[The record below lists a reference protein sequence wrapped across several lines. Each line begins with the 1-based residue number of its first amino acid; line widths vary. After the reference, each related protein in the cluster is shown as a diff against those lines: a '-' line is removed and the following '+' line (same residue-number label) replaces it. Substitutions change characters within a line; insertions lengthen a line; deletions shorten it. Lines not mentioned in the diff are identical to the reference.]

1 MKKRRNFIAS
11 LTTTVLL
18 TGMTL
23 NFGGCTKDSPMSSTA
38 DTDKKAHFQ
47 ILAKKGGGGNGNNVD
62 TGDGEASGPKT
73 YSASYTVKRTKN
85 GSYKGS
91 GLFNIAGRWE
101 VFAEVRGG
109 SLDSYFAEQ
118 GINQVTITVV
128 MIEELVTLLDGRSY
142 YNLDFTF
149 GPSGAHFE
157 PEFQLKVDGRYVS
170 TGVEIWLYDEYGVAL
185 EGRQEFVSDDQ
196 LVFYI
201 PHFSRYAVAW
211 SN

>member
-1 MKKRRNFIAS
+1 MKGLKRMITSSMA
-11 LTTTVLL
+11 VLL
-18 TGMTL
+18 AAGMTL
-23 NFGGCTKDSPMSSTA
+23 NFGGCSKDSPMSSTA
-38 DTDKKAHFQ
+38 DTDKQPHFQ
-47 ILAKKGGGGNGNNVD
+47 ILGKKGGRG

-73 YSASYTVKRTKN
+73 YSASYTVRRTRN

-91 GLFNIAGRWE
+91 GLFNIAGQWG

-128 MIEELVTLLDGRSY
+128 MREELVTLPDGRSY

-157 PEFQLKVDGRYVS
+157 PEFQLKIDGKYVS
-170 TGVEIWLYDEYGVAL
+170 TGVDIWLYDENGEAL

-196 LVFYI
+196 IVFYI